1 MGKLSKFER
10 KMAPRWTA
18 QPIRTT
24 VRSLRYGKHATDRAF
39 SGGNVGVQTNVDPSL
54 TKADGL
60 CGHVIVDVRHPNPP
74 PIFDKFKMSMAVL
87 ASKSKHKAKSFKV
100 GEVLRVNIGSFK
112 MKAEVARREVAEYG
126 GLLMVLEAPIC
137 ARVGDAVGVCRQNK
151 NKEWAFVGG
160 GVIRSVKAMNVNVSV
175 GVTSQTA
182 QSALSRTETESAHIR
197 YTQRNGRKGVT
208 TIVGLPQTIEFKPLA
223 T

>member
-1 MGKLSKFER
+1 MG
-10 KMAPRWTA
+10 
-18 QPIRTT
+18 
-24 VRSLRYGKHATDRAF
+24 
-39 SGGNVGVQTNVDPSL
+39 
-54 TKADGL
+54 
-60 CGHVIVDVRHPNPP
+60 
-74 PIFDKFKMSMAVL
+74 
-87 ASKSKHKAKSFKV
+87 
-100 GEVLRVNIGSFK
+100 FK

-160 GVIRSVKAMNVNVSV
+160 GVIRSVNVSEREEEKAESVSV

-182 QSALSRTETESAHIR
+182 QSALSRTETESVHIR

-223 T
+223 TRMKKKWSTNATVFEDAQMGTIIQLQGDRRKEVGLFVVEEGFVLKAQVRVHGY